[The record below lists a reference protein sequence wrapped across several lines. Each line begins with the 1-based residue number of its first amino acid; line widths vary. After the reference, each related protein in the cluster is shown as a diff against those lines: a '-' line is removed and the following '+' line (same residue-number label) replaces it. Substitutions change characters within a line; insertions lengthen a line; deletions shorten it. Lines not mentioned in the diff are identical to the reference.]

1 MLVAVLVEKIPKQ
14 QEDFLIINIS
24 VSHKKQY
31 LVICEN

>member
-24 VSHKKQY
+24 VSDKKQY